1 MIIFDEIMELYLI
14 FLEESKVDAV
24 VLAQTRDFIRV
35 GVGKMEDYIKKK
47 YLRKIMNWMFFK
59 TDSEVCFRGGGNN
72 Q

>member
-35 GVGKMEDYIKKK
+35 VGKMEDYIKKK
-47 YLRKIMNWMFFK
+47 YLRK
-59 TDSEVCFRGGGNN
+59 NN
-72 Q
+72 ELDVF